1 MKKRTIKSTTII
13 SITTL
18 VVVFVAAIGLILAGN
33 YQKNHQLPKSVPIP
47 AANAEVSSKLI
58 NTLQIDKPYLI
69 DSTDAL
75 KQQLKLS
82 AVTGFDPNNQVLAG
96 VMLSAKPNVGYEVV
110 IESTATMANQ
120 VLINYR
126 VIQPDSTLTPSSVAA
141 YPKAFTI
148 LNRTDL
154 PNLSPID
161 FVFTNLTDGATQ
173 TISKVLGAQ

>member
-1 MKKRTIKSTTII
+1 MKKRITKSSTTI
-13 SITTL
+13 SIATL

-47 AANAEVSSKLI
+47 ATNVEVSSKLI
-58 NTLQIDKPYLI
+58 NPLQIDKPYLI
-69 DSTDAL
+69 DSAAAL

-82 AVTGFDPNNQVLAG
+82 AITGFDPENQVLAG
-96 VMLSAKPNVGYEVV
+96 VVLSGKPNVGYKVA
-110 IESTATMANQ
+110 IESTATLANQ

-126 VIQPDSTLTPSSVAA
+126 VVQPENTLTPSSVAA
-141 YPKAFTI
+141 YPQTFAI
-148 LNRTDL
+148 INRTDL
-154 PNLSPID
+154 PNLSPVN